1 MQLVWRALLSPHLPR
16 CETKDTPCHAQDKPL
31 GTGTHNFSNSLF
43 RPQELSWK
51 CRSRLVWQGV
61 NNYTRGGMTH
71 LNSII
76 QISYSCRNIIELLRG
91 CYTHCRKGGRGAT
104 KEKKMQRNYLAW
116 WAGSKDQRGSVW
128 VGHWPALTMSS
139 APPPP
144 TLHRENREIPLYCS
158 WKWGSPLTSYTV
170 CLKNTNASPESFR
183 RQNVPSTYYVLAS
196 GMQREDK
203 IPPPKQISQ

>member
-1 MQLVWRALLSPHLPR
+1 MEQGDFRPQVQNLNPFSLSFPVCWETALPRSDTIFHASLHSAIFYPLHTHHTETDIWKFCSTSFCKYMQLVWRALLSPHLPR

-91 CYTHCRKGGRGAT
+91 CYIHCRKGGGAT
-104 KEKKMQRNYLAW
+104 KEKNA
-116 WAGSKDQRGSVW
+116 
-128 VGHWPALTMSS
+128 
-139 APPPP
+139 
-144 TLHRENREIPLYCS
+144 EIT
-158 WKWGSPLTSYTV
+158 SPGG
-170 CLKNTNASPESFR
+170 
-183 RQNVPSTYYVLAS
+183 QVPKTKGGQCEQDTDL
-196 GMQREDK
+196 
-203 IPPPKQISQ
+203 P